1 MKEFKYSWC
10 WDCNAPTIDLG
21 EEDNTLAVMDE
32 LEAQIEKEE
41 ESLKL
46 FQTEIDRRQELGLVL
61 QSQSE
66 LEQAGQMQLFL

>member
-1 MKEFKYSWC
+1 
-10 WDCNAPTIDLG
+10 
-21 EEDNTLAVMDE
+21 MDE